1 MKYGGKS
8 NKNFTNI
15 LQQNLEVIKILGI
28 QKNIYRLSKL
38 VIFKFTNRVFQFLN
52 IFKKIKINDFLKI
65 RNFKKFSNFI
75 IMFFSCKHNCWTFCI

>member
-52 IFKKIKINDFLKI
+52 IFKKIKINDF
-65 RNFKKFSNFI
+65 
-75 IMFFSCKHNCWTFCI
+75 